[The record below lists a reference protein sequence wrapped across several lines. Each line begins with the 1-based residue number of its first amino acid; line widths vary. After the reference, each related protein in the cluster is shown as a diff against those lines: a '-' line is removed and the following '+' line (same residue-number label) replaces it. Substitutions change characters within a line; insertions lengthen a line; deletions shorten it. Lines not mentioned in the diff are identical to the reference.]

1 MLFKCTSQETLFV
14 SFDKLTQ
21 KVTWKPRRPNPAKP
35 YLKGRHNEGHI
46 NKDAHSGPKWNQTPC
61 LKGRCNEGLTPY

>member
-1 MLFKCTSQETLFV
+1 MLFKFTSQETLFV

-21 KVTWKPRRPNPAKP
+21 KVTWRPRRPSPAKP

-46 NKDAHSGPKWNQTPC
+46 NNDALSGPK
-61 LKGRCNEGLTPY
+61 